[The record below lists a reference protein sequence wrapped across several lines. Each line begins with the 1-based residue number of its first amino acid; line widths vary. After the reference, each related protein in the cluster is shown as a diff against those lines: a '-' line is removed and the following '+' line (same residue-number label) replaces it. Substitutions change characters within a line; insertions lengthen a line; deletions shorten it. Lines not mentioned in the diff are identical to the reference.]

1 MFLTPVTEQEVLKVY
16 KQCKN
21 SHAIDYRGLCK
32 VFFDKIIDLILPC
45 LTRLCNLSF
54 QKSIFPQCMK
64 IAKVTPLYKSGER
77 CLASNYRPI
86 SILPFLSKLLEKLFL
101 TRLQSFIDN
110 NNVITEHQYGFQKN
124 RSTSLAVVDYY
135 ESVTNG
141 LKNGKCVVSLSL
153 DLSKAFDSI
162 PHDIL
167 FHKLEHYGVRGMTL
181 RWVQSYLSHRQQM
194 LVINNTR
201 TDLSRVPVGVAQ
213 GSILGP
219 IMFLLYI
226 NDIINCSSAARFIV
240 FADGTTVLYELN
252 SSNVDFNSLNEEIGK
267 ISTWCKCNKLLLNVK
282 KTQCTIYTPKRGAFV
297 S

>member
-1 MFLTPVTEQEVLKVY
+1 MAPTSLLHRSFIAPTSPLHRLRTASEVVGIFAPSVTQI
-16 KQCKN
+16 
-21 SHAIDYRGLCK
+21 H
-32 VFFDKIIDLILPC
+32 PC

-54 QKSIFPQCMK
+54 QKSIFPQGMK

-141 LKNGKCVVSLSL
+141 LKNGECVVSLSL

-167 FHKLEHYGVRGMTL
+167 FQKLEHYGVRGMTL

-194 LVINNTR
+194 LLII
-201 TDLSRVPVGVAQ
+201 LAQ
-213 GSILGP
+213 TLAG
-219 IMFLLYI
+219 Y
-226 NDIINCSSAARFIV
+226 R
-240 FADGTTVLYELN
+240 
-252 SSNVDFNSLNEEIGK
+252 
-267 ISTWCKCNKLLLNVK
+267 
-282 KTQCTIYTPKRGAFV
+282 
-297 S
+297 